1 MGDSLQRIAE
11 SLKSA
16 KRVLIASHTRPD
28 GDAYG
33 SALSLCRALTT
44 LGIEVEVCID
54 SDVPSNL
61 ASFVDGIDCVK
72 KKPQGE
78 YDTFVAVDCADEQR
92 LGQLSE
98 EFLLAR
104 RRHITTINID
114 HHVSNTRYAK
124 HNFVRVCASNC
135 INISK
140 LIAYLGA
147 PFDKKTAEYLM
158 IGLMSDSGNFS
169 HDDVDEETFLLA
181 AKLVAA
187 GVDVR
192 YYHYNLFKKQS
203 KARAALYART
213 MGNIRYYF
221 EDRFAAI
228 VITKRAME
236 ECGADQSMTEGFVD
250 FPLNVDGVEVAVSL
264 LEVKKGQYRVSLRSK
279 EYADVN
285 KIAGVY
291 GGGGHV
297 RASGCMLFGELEEV
311 LDKLSYTVSQYLE

>member
-1 MGDSLQRIAE
+1 MERIAE
-11 SLKSA
+11 RLKSA

-33 SALSLCRALTT
+33 SALSLCRALNT
-44 LGIEVEVCID
+44 LGIETEVCID

-61 ASFVDGIDCVK
+61 ASFVDGIDLVK

-78 YDTFVAVDCADEQR
+78 YDTFVTVDCADEQR
-92 LGQLSE
+92 LGLLSE
-98 EFLLAR
+98 EFFLAR
-104 RRHITTINID
+104 RRRITTVNID

-124 HNFVRVCASNC
+124 YNFVRVCASNC
-135 INISK
+135 LNISQ
-140 LIAYLGA
+140 LIAYMGV

-158 IGLMSDSGNFS
+158 IGLMSDSGHFS
-169 HDDVDEETFLLA
+169 HDDVDAEAFSLA
-181 AKLVAA
+181 AKLVAV

-203 KARAALYART
+203 KTRAALYART
-213 MGNIRYYF
+213 MCNIRYYF

-250 FPLNVDGVEVAVSL
+250 FPLNVDGVEVAASL

-279 EYADVN
+279 KYADVN